1 MTLKDGL
8 VFRRV
13 VRTYAALPVDA
24 VVVVILFVVVVVI
37 VIVLVVI
44 GVDVDLDAG
53 TAGRR

>member
-1 MTLKDGL
+1 MTLKDGG

-13 VRTYAALPVDA
+13 IRTYAALPVDA
-24 VVVVILFVVVVVI
+24 VIVVMLFVVVVVI
-37 VIVLVVI
+37 VVLVVI

>member
-13 VRTYAALPVDA
+13 IRTHAALPVDA
-24 VVVVILFVVVVVI
+24 VVVVILFVVVI